1 MAYANTEHPLSPIMD
16 VFYLTTLGNFTYG
29 KSMQYKLGSFAKLKQ
44 DKKWRVILSDHP
56 YLIALVGNHVYAIPD
71 QCPHQEAS
79 LFQGKLEGEIITCPL
94 HQAKFNLVS
103 GEIDEVSKMI
113 YFDFGPEKITTHK
126 VVIDGDQLILDV

>member
-16 VFYLTTLGNFTYG
+16 VFYLTILIIFTYG
-29 KSMQYKLGSFAKLKQ
+29 KTMKHNLGSFAKLKQ
-44 DKKWRVILSDHP
+44 DKKWRVILRNHP
-56 YLIALVGNHVYAIPD
+56 YLVALVGSHVYAIPD

-79 LFQGKLEGEIITCPL
+79 LFQGKLEGDTVTCPL

-103 GEIDEVSKMI
+103 GEIDEVSKML

-126 VVIDGDQLILDV
+126 VVIDGDQLFLDV

>member
-1 MAYANTEHPLSPIMD
+1 MKHI
-16 VFYLTTLGNFTYG
+16 
-29 KSMQYKLGSFAKLKQ
+29 LGSFAKLKQ

-56 YLIALVGNHVYAIPD
+56 FLIAVVGHHVYAIPD
-71 QCPHQEAS
+71 QCPHQDAS